1 MEHHSYETL
10 DLYSL
15 SSTSSYFYENIP
27 CGGSY
32 GDGCGELFPKASIP
46 GHELFCDAVPVP
58 CPFSGCDQR
67 PARKELVS
75 HELNCS
81 FLPVPCIH
89 EGCVERPRK
98 IDLSSHL
105 EACEACDTR
114 NEDGH
119 CAHVDQLDA
128 FLAEILGEHPHS
140 SFSEYFSDVSSNH
153 GSQSEFWEDCIA
165 KDWRSERISPEE
177 SEKEHSNNME
187 KNHNTNPNATENFAD
202 WVTGTLSWNSPN
214 DTDFSLRETK
224 SIETKAESGLRPAER
239 DRYVVA
245 GQPPVFSPPPCASKD
260 EVRLL
265 RHKHLESLKHLTPEE
280 RLERRKMRNKQN
292 ALQSRKKRYERL
304 EQLKRRRQEVKERL
318 HQVASNMTELRKYA
332 LELHERHEKCV
343 SLLLSIRQLTADLLH
358 QEVC

>member
-1 MEHHSYETL
+1 MEHHPYDTL
-10 DLYSL
+10 DLCSL

-27 CGGSY
+27 CGGPY
-32 GDGCGELFPKASIP
+32 GDGCGELFSKASIP
-46 GHELFCDAVPVP
+46 GHELFCDAIPVP

-119 CAHVDQLDA
+119 CAHIDQLDA
-128 FLAEILGEHPHS
+128 FLAEILGEHPHT
-140 SFSEYFSDVSSNH
+140 SFSEYFSDVSSNY
-153 GSQSEFWEDCIA
+153 GSQRDFWEDCLS
-165 KDWRSERISPEE
+165 KDWHSEEKVRYAQCENVQSIDIKKNLDTGPSAVETLADMGTE
-177 SEKEHSNNME
+177 SS
-187 KNHNTNPNATENFAD
+187 
-202 WVTGTLSWNSPN
+202 SWNTSN
-214 DTDFSLRETK
+214 CSAYSLNQIVDNTET
-224 SIETKAESGLRPAER
+224 STESKLRPIEK
-239 DRYVVA
+239 DRYVVV

-265 RHKHLESLKHLTPEE
+265 RQKHLESLKNLTPEE
-280 RLERRKMRNKQN
+280 RLERRKMRNRQN
-292 ALQSRKKRYERL
+292 AVLSRKKRYERL
-304 EQLKRRRQEVKERL
+304 EHLKRRRQEVKERL
-318 HQVASNMTELRKYA
+318 QQLASYMTDLRKYA
-332 LELHERHEKCV
+332 LELHERRDKCIF
-343 SLLLSIRQLTADLLH
+343 LLYSIRQLTADLRR
-358 QEVC
+358 